1 MENVKFENE
10 NIFRNGAGIKQIFIG
25 NKLIYSRKSS
35 YIYINLEN
43 NQRQEK
49 E

>member
-1 MENVKFENE
+1 MENVKSEN
-10 NIFRNGAGIKQIFIG
+10 NDIFRNGSGIKQIFIG
-25 NKLIYSRKSS
+25 DKLIYSRKSS

-43 NQRQEK
+43 NQEQEK